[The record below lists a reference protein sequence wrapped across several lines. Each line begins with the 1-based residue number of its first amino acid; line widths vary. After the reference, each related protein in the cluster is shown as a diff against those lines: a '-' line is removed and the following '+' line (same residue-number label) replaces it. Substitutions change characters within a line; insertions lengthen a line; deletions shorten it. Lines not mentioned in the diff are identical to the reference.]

1 MKFIYPAII
10 HEDIDGY
17 WAEFIDL
24 EGCSTQGDTLEELLE
39 NATEALEVY
48 LLGLLED
55 GIKLPTPSSITNQK
69 HLEENCFT
77 TLISTE
83 VDLSKNIKSIK
94 KTLTIPAWLNEKAL
108 DKRINF
114 SSVLQKALIQEL
126 GLR

>member
-24 EGCSTQGDTLEELLE
+24 VGCSTQGDTLEELLE
-39 NATEALEVY
+39 NANEALEVY

-69 HLEENCFT
+69 HLEENCFA
-77 TLISTE
+77 TLITTE
-83 VDLSKNIKSIK
+83 FN
-94 KTLTIPAWLNEKAL
+94 
-108 DKRINF
+108 
-114 SSVLQKALIQEL
+114 
-126 GLR
+126 

>member
-1 MKFIYPAII
+1 
-10 HEDIDGY
+10 
-17 WAEFIDL
+17 
-24 EGCSTQGDTLEELLE
+24 LEELLE
-39 NATEALEVY
+39 NANEALEVY

-83 VDLSKNIKSIK
+83 VDLAKNIKSIK